1 MAARDDD
8 ESRTALKGSSG
19 GERGKLLHQ
28 GTLVFIFDP
37 TNEALM
43 HGKFVGYVD
52 DTTTVARIQKL
63 QDCGQRGLRLTDE
76 YVEAADEFVKPM
88 FSRVTTRLLRTH
100 MNHDT
105 ASINAFAASMFLQY
119 SSLQR
124 LGFLIATERQKD
136 GHLSFPRV
144 ATNVI
149 SPYKRNCLEAAFKYA
164 LYERLQPQKPRLE
177 DMSRHAL
184 IQLAE
189 QLRSQVE
196 TLEKR
201 VLVLEDPFSEG
212 NKRSRT

>member
-1 MAARDDD
+1 MPGGDDD
-8 ESRTALKGSSG
+8 DSRRGLKGAAS
-19 GERGKLLHQ
+19 ERSKLLNQ

-37 TNEALM
+37 KNEALT
-43 HGKFVGYVD
+43 HGKFIGYAD
-52 DTTTVARIQKL
+52 DTTVARVQKL
-63 QDCGQRGLRLTDE
+63 QECGQRGLRPTEE
-76 YVEAADEFVKPM
+76 YLEAADEFVKPM

-100 MNHDT
+100 MNSDT

-136 GHLSFPRV
+136 GHLVFPRV

-149 SPYKRNCLEAAFKYA
+149 SPYKRNCLEAAFKYV

-177 DMSRHAL
+177 DMSRTAL

-189 QLRSQVE
+189 QLRNHVE

-201 VLVLEDPFSEG
+201 VLALEDPFSDG
-212 NKRSRT
+212 SKRSRS